1 MPSNTSAAMGTA
13 IQFTPQEQRLQIE
26 KLSGVQQNYNVRPEQ
41 DYGMENAGKL
51 MGALGIAF
59 NNEDLESEK
68 REYEV
73 AKVIGTNLYN
83 AASDEDKKTFTAAQL
98 IQQSGNFK
106 LIDNHYATAIVD
118 NLRGRYVN
126 NQILNEWQ
134 SLRNKQGLSSDLNQ
148 YMNEYQEYRE
158 KRMGE
163 IMGNDPTPITNRLAF
178 QDGFNQTIIEDTANQ
193 THQYLEQKDSDYKI
207 KRITGYQSEVDK
219 FTRSLM
225 YDTKYTKDNFL
236 QDPKVMNILTAL
248 NGSQT
253 PDTNQEI
260 ENLRYFAE
268 SLAAN
273 TGRRDLVEALG
284 EYQGFTGQAIKDII
298 PLSEF
303 KDKANAYGEK
313 MRTDQRLAMDDKLGK
328 ITSLPAL
335 DDTFNKMTPEE
346 RREYSDTYDDHK
358 RRIEAEQ
365 RARETAARAAAEKQ
379 SKELPSEF
387 ALGRARSIVGNM
399 ASGNMTGVPQ
409 SDKELIASGTNP
421 ESMTTA
427 VREALDNA
435 VANGNTALFAS
446 IANQPVARK
455 GMLDWFN
462 NNLEIDIK
470 SGDPNRPS
478 IKAAMEVMNG
488 AGEYSSI
495 ILGKHYSNIRTYKV
509 LTDTYGPEQ
518 GSLLFRQS
526 MEAQTDEGRMQGY
539 RKEIEDLGD
548 FGGNVASVTFPQE
561 GGVPEYLGD
570 ANMPPIMA
578 QKVRDLAV
586 SLRATGHFSAYEAK
600 AKATQ
605 DIASQYVAFH
615 AASDKGSSKLLC
627 LIPKSDYQEL
637 ISGEQTNEDLNDAMT
652 ALRDGTSQVQYD
664 EYQHKF
670 IVRDYGEVNAKVF
683 TLSDLKNEALW
694 LHNYHQ
700 KLDEEE
706 EKEKEEE
713 EKEKE
718 GEEKDKEE
726 D

>member
-13 IQFTPQEQRLQIE
+13 LQFTPQEQRLQIE
-26 KLSGVQQNYNVRPEQ
+26 KLSGVQQNYNVRPQQ

-51 MGALGIAF
+51 MGALGIDF
-59 NNEDLESEK
+59 SNEDLEREK

-73 AKVIGTNLYN
+73 AKVIGTNIYN
-83 AASDEDKKTFTAAQL
+83 AASDEDKKKFTAAQL
-98 IQQSGNFK
+98 IQQSGNYK
-106 LIDNHYATAIVD
+106 LIDNPYATAIID

-163 IMGNDPTPITNRLAF
+163 IMGGDQTPVTNKLAF

-193 THQYLEQKDSDYKI
+193 THQYLDQKDSDYKI
-207 KRITGYQSEVDK
+207 KRVTGYQSEVDK

-225 YDTKYTKDNFL
+225 YDSKYTKDNFL
-236 QDPKVMNILTAL
+236 KDPKVMNILTAL

-260 ENLRYFAE
+260 ENLQYFAQ
-268 SLAAN
+268 SLAVN

-298 PLSEF
+298 PLSEY
-303 KDKANAYGEK
+303 KDKANLYNEK
-313 MRTDQRLAMDDKLGK
+313 MKNDQRLAMEDKLGK
-328 ITSLPAL
+328 ITSKPAL
-335 DDTFNKMTPEE
+335 EAEFNKMTPED
-346 RREYSDTYDDHK
+346 RREYADTYDVNIN
-358 RRIEAEQ
+358 RIE
-365 RARETAARAAAEKQ
+365 REERERRAATEKQ
-379 SKELPSEF
+379 HQGLPSEF
-387 ALGRARSIVGNM
+387 ALGRARSIVSNM

-409 SDKELIASGTNP
+409 SDKDLVATGTNP
-421 ESMTTA
+421 ESMAMA

-470 SGDPNRPS
+470 SGDPSRPS
-478 IKAAMEVMNG
+478 IRAALEVMNG

-509 LTDTYGPEQ
+509 LADTYGPEQ

-526 MEAQTDEGRMQGY
+526 MEAQADEGRMQSY

-548 FGGNVASVTFPQE
+548 FGGNVASITFPQE
-561 GGVPEYLGD
+561 GGVAEYLGE
-570 ANMPPIMA
+570 ANMPPVMA

-586 SLRATGHFSAYEAK
+586 SLRATGQFSAYEAK

-615 AASDKGSSKLLC
+615 KNSGKLLC
-627 LIPKSDYQEL
+627 LIPKADYQEL
-637 ISGEQTNEDLNDAMT
+637 INGEQTNQDLDDALT
-652 ALRDGTSQVQYD
+652 ALRGDANLVQYD

-694 LHNYHQ
+694 IHNYHE

-706 EKEKEEE
+706 ERNKEEEKEEE
-713 EKEKE
+713 VST
-718 GEEKDKEE
+718 EE

>member
-1 MPSNTSAAMGTA
+1 MPSNTSAAVGTA
-13 IQFTPQEQRLQIE
+13 IQFSPQEQRLQIE
-26 KLSGVQQNYNVRPEQ
+26 KLSGVQQNYNVRPQQ

-51 MGALGIAF
+51 MGALGITF
-59 NNEDLESEK
+59 NNEDLEREK

-106 LIDNHYATAIVD
+106 LIDNHYATAIID

-126 NQILNEWQ
+126 NTILNEWQ
-134 SLRNKQGLSSDLNQ
+134 SLRNKQGLPTDLNQ

-163 IMGNDPTPITNRLAF
+163 IMGNDPTPVTNRLAF

-193 THQYLEQKDSDYKI
+193 THKYLEEKDSDYKI
-207 KRITGYQSEVDK
+207 KRVTGYQSEVDK

-236 QDPKVMNILTAL
+236 KDPKVMNILTAL

-313 MRTDQRLAMDDKLGK
+313 MKTDQRLAMDDKLGK
-328 ITSLPAL
+328 ITSITAL
-335 DDTFNKMTPEE
+335 DDTFKKMSPEE
-346 RREYSDTYDDHK
+346 RREYSDSYDYHK
-358 RRIEAEQ
+358 RRVEAEQ
-365 RARETAARAAAEKQ
+365 RAREAAARAAAQKQ
-379 SKELPSEF
+379 SQGGNSAEL
-387 ALGRARSIVGNM
+387 ALSRARTIVDYCITGKQ
-399 ASGNMTGVPQ
+399 TGVPQ
-409 SDKELIASGTNP
+409 TDRDLNLAGTTP
-421 ESMTTA
+421 EAMSQA
-427 VREALDNA
+427 VREALDTA
-435 VANGNTALFAS
+435 AANGNTAIFAS
-446 IANQPVARK
+446 IANQAIARK

-462 NNLEIDIK
+462 TNLEIDVK
-470 SGDPNRPS
+470 SGNPDRPS
-478 IKAAMEVMNG
+478 VKAALAVLQG
-488 AGEYSSI
+488 SGEYASI
-495 ILGKHYSNIRTYKV
+495 ILGKHYSNMRMFDTIVK
-509 LTDTYGPEQ
+509 TYGPEE
-518 GSLLFRQS
+518 GANLYRQA
-526 MEAQTDEGRMQGY
+526 MLAQADEGRVNQY

-561 GGVPEYLGD
+561 DGVAEYLGNS
-570 ANMPPIMA
+570 NMPPVMA
-578 QKVRDLAV
+578 QKVKDLAV
-586 SLRATGHFSAYEAK
+586 ALRSTGQFSAKEAK
-600 AKATQ
+600 ARATQ

-615 AASDKGSSKLLC
+615 NKDTGKLMC
-627 LIPKSDYQEL
+627 LIPKGDYQA
-637 ISGEQTNEDLNDAMT
+637 IINGPQTNEDLDDAFT
-652 ALRDGTSQVQYD
+652 ALRGDLNLVTYD

-670 IVRDYGEVNAKVF
+670 IARAFAEAHAETF
-683 TLSDLKNEALW
+683 TLAELRNEALFIHN
-694 LHNYHQ
+694 LHK

-706 EKEKEEE
+706 
-713 EKEKE
+713 
-718 GEEKDKEE
+718 DREE

>member
-1 MPSNTSAAMGTA
+1 MPSNTSAAVGTA
-13 IQFTPQEQRLQIE
+13 IQFTPQEQKLQIE
-26 KLSGVQQNYNVRPEQ
+26 KLSGVQQNYNVRPKQ

-59 NNEDLESEK
+59 NNEDLEREK

-73 AKVIGTNLYN
+73 AKVIGTNIYN
-83 AASDEDKKTFTAAQL
+83 TASDADKKTFTAAQL

-106 LIDNHYATAIVD
+106 LIDNHYATAIID

-134 SLRNKQGLSSDLNQ
+134 SLRAQQGLPADLNQ

-163 IMGNDPTPITNRLAF
+163 IMGSDTTPITNKLAF

-193 THQYLEQKDSDYKI
+193 THQYLDQKDSDYKI
-207 KRITGYQSEVDK
+207 KRVTGYQSEVDK

-268 SLAAN
+268 SLAVN

-284 EYQGFTGQAIKDII
+284 EYQGFTGQPIKDII

-313 MRTDQRLAMDDKLGK
+313 MKTDQRLAMEDKLSK
-328 ITSLPAL
+328 ITSIQAL
-335 DDTFNKMTPEE
+335 DDTFKKMSPEE
-346 RREYSDTYDDHK
+346 HREYSDSYDYHK

-365 RARETAARAAAEKQ
+365 REREAAARAAAQRQ
-379 SKELPSEF
+379 SQGGNTTEF

-409 SDKELIASGTNP
+409 SDKALIAAGTNP
-421 ESMTTA
+421 ESMAMA

-435 VANGNTALFAS
+435 VANGNTTIFAS
-446 IANQPVARK
+446 IANQAIARK
-455 GMLDWFN
+455 GMTDWFDT
-462 NNLEIDIK
+462 NLDIDIK
-470 SGDPNRPS
+470 SGNPDRPS
-478 IKAAMEVMNG
+478 VKAALAVMQG
-488 AGEYSSI
+488 AGEYASI
-495 ILGKHYSNIRTYKV
+495 ILGKHYPNMRMFDTIVK
-509 LTDTYGPEQ
+509 TYGPEE
-518 GSLLFRQS
+518 GANLYRQA
-526 MEAQTDEGRMQGY
+526 MLAQADEGRVKQY
-539 RKEIEDLGD
+539 KKEIEDLGD
-548 FGGNVASVTFPQE
+548 YGGNVASITFPQE
-561 GGVPEYLGD
+561 DGVAEYLGD
-570 ANMPPIMA
+570 SNMPPVMA
-578 QKVRDLAV
+578 QKVKDLAV
-586 SLRATGHFSAYEAK
+586 VLRSTGQFSANEAK
-600 AKATQ
+600 ARATQ

-615 AASDKGSSKLLC
+615 NKDTGKLMC
-627 LIPKSDYQEL
+627 LIPKGDYQE
-637 ISGEQTNEDLNDAMT
+637 IINGPQTNEDLDDAFT
-652 ALRDGTSQVQYD
+652 VLRGDMQLVTYD

-670 IVRDYGEVNAKVF
+670 IARAFGEARAETF
-683 TLSDLKNEALW
+683 TLEELRNEALW
-694 LHNYHQ
+694 IHNEHE
-700 KLDEEE
+700 KLDEE
-706 EKEKEEE
+706 
-713 EKEKE
+713 
-718 GEEKDKEE
+718 D
-726 D
+726 

>member
-1 MPSNTSAAMGTA
+1 MPSNTSAAVGTA
-13 IQFTPQEQRLQIE
+13 IQFSPQEQKLQTE
-26 KLSGVQQNYNVRPEQ
+26 KLSGVQQNYNVRHKQ

-59 NNEDLESEK
+59 NNEDLEREK

-73 AKVIGTNLYN
+73 AKVIGTNIYN

-106 LIDNHYATAIVD
+106 LIDNPYATAIID

-126 NQILNEWQ
+126 NEILNEWQ
-134 SLRNKQGLSSDLNQ
+134 SLRNKQGLPSDLNQ
-148 YMNEYQEYRE
+148 YMDEYQKYRE
-158 KRMGE
+158 QRMGE
-163 IMGNDPTPITNRLAF
+163 IMGGDTTPVTNKLAF

-193 THQYLEQKDSDYKI
+193 THQYLDQKDNDYKI
-207 KRITGYQSEVDK
+207 KRVTGYQSEVDK

-225 YDTKYTKDNFL
+225 YDTKYTKDSFL
-236 QDPKVMNILTAL
+236 KDPKVMNILTAL

-260 ENLRYFAE
+260 ENLQYFAQ
-268 SLAAN
+268 SLAVN

-298 PLSEF
+298 PLSEY
-303 KDKANAYGEK
+303 KDKANLYNEK
-313 MRTDQRLAMDDKLGK
+313 MKNDQRLAMEDKLGK
-328 ITSLPAL
+328 ISSKQAL
-335 DDTFNKMTPEE
+335 EAEFNKMTPEE
-346 RREYSDTYDDHK
+346 RREYADTYDVNIN
-358 RRIEAEQ
+358 RIE
-365 RARETAARAAAEKQ
+365 REERERRAATERQ
-379 SKELPSEF
+379 RQELPAEF
-387 ALGRARSIVGNM
+387 ALGRARSIVSNM

-409 SDKELIASGTNP
+409 SDKDLIATGTNP
-421 ESMTTA
+421 ESMAMA

-435 VANGNTALFAS
+435 VANGNTAIFAS

-470 SGDPNRPS
+470 SGNPDRPS
-478 IKAAMEVMNG
+478 VKAALAVVQG
-488 AGEYSSI
+488 AGEYASD
-495 ILGKHYSNIRTYKV
+495 ILGKHYSNMRMFDTVVK
-509 LTDTYGPEQ
+509 TYGPEE
-518 GSLLFRQS
+518 GATLYR
-526 MEAQTDEGRMQGY
+526 EAMLAQADEGRMQKY

-548 FGGNVASVTFPQE
+548 FGGNVASITFPQE

-570 ANMPPIMA
+570 ANMPPVMA
-578 QKVRDLAV
+578 QKVKDLAV
-586 SLRATGHFSAYEAK
+586 ILRSTGQFSAEEAK
-600 AKATQ
+600 ARATQ

-615 AASDKGSSKLLC
+615 RDSGKLLC

-637 ISGEQTNEDLNDAMT
+637 ISGEQTNEDLDDALT
-652 ALRDGTSQVQYD
+652 ALRGDANLVTYD

-670 IVRDYGEVNAKVF
+670 IARAYAEAHAETF
-683 TLSDLKNEALW
+683 TLEELKNEALW
-694 LHNYHQ
+694 LHNYHE
-700 KLDEEE
+700 KLAEEE
-706 EKEKEEE
+706 E
-713 EKEKE
+713 
-718 GEEKDKEE
+718 E

>member
-1 MPSNTSAAMGTA
+1 MPSNTSAAVGTA
-13 IQFTPQEQRLQIE
+13 LQFSPQEQKIQIE
-26 KLSGVQQNYNVRPEQ
+26 KLSGVQQNYNVRPKQ

-59 NNEDLESEK
+59 NNEDLEREK

-73 AKVIGTNLYN
+73 AKVIGTNIYN
-83 AASDEDKKTFTAAQL
+83 AASDKDKKTFTAAQL

-106 LIDNHYATAIVD
+106 LIDNPYATAIID

-148 YMNEYQEYRE
+148 YMDEYQKYRE
-158 KRMGE
+158 QRMGE
-163 IMGNDPTPITNRLAF
+163 IMGDDPTPVTNKLAF

-193 THQYLEQKDSDYKI
+193 THQYLDQKDSDYKI
-207 KRITGYQSEVDK
+207 KRVTGYQSEVDK

-268 SLAAN
+268 SLAVN

-284 EYQGFTGQAIKDII
+284 EYQGFTGQLIKDII

-313 MRTDQRLAMDDKLGK
+313 MKTDQRLAMEDKLSK
-328 ITSLPAL
+328 ITSIPAL
-335 DDTFNKMTPEE
+335 DDTFKKMSPEDH
-346 RREYSDTYDDHK
+346 REYAGSYDYHK

-365 RARETAARAAAEKQ
+365 REREAAARAAAQKQ
-379 SKELPSEF
+379 SQSGNSTEF
-387 ALGRARSIVGNM
+387 ALGRARSIVANM

-409 SDKELIASGTNP
+409 NDKDLIASGTNQ
-421 ESMTTA
+421 ESMAMA

-435 VANGNTALFAS
+435 VANGNTAIFAS
-446 IANQPVARK
+446 IANQAIARK
-455 GMLDWFN
+455 GMMDWFN
-462 NNLEIDIK
+462 TNLDIDIK
-470 SGDPNRPS
+470 SGNPDRPS
-478 IKAAMEVMNG
+478 VKAALAVMQG
-488 AGEYSSI
+488 AGEYASI
-495 ILGKHYSNIRTYKV
+495 ILDKHYSNMRMF
-509 LTDTYGPEQ
+509 DTVVKAYGPEE
-518 GSLLFRQS
+518 GANLYRQA
-526 MEAQTDEGRMQGY
+526 MLAQADEGRVKQY

-548 FGGNVASVTFPQE
+548 YGGNVASITFPQE
-561 GGVPEYLGD
+561 DGVPEYLGD
-570 ANMPPIMA
+570 TNMPPVMA
-578 QKVRDLAV
+578 QKVKDLAV
-586 SLRATGHFSAYEAK
+586 VLRSTGQFSASEAK
-600 AKATQ
+600 ARATQ

-615 AASDKGSSKLLC
+615 NKDTGKLMC
-627 LIPKSDYQEL
+627 LIPKGDYQA
-637 ISGEQTNEDLNDAMT
+637 IINGPQTNEDLDEAFT
-652 ALRDGTSQVQYD
+652 ELRGDLKLVAYD

-670 IVRDYGEVNAKVF
+670 TARDFGEAHAETF
-683 TLSDLKNEALW
+683 TLEELRNEALR
-694 LHNYHQ
+694 LHNEH
-700 KLDEEE
+700 KNLDEEDT
-706 EKEKEEE
+706 EEE
-713 EKEKE
+713 E
-718 GEEKDKEE
+718 D
-726 D
+726 

>member
-13 IQFTPQEQRLQIE
+13 LQFSPQEQKIQIE
-26 KLSGVQQNYNVRPEQ
+26 KLSGVQQNYNVRPKQ

-59 NNEDLESEK
+59 NNEDLEREK

-73 AKVIGTNLYN
+73 AKVIGTNIYN
-83 AASDEDKKTFTAAQL
+83 TASDEDKKTFTAAQL

-106 LIDNHYATAIVD
+106 LIDNPYATAIVD

-148 YMNEYQEYRE
+148 YMDEYQKYRE
-158 KRMGE
+158 QRMGE
-163 IMGNDPTPITNRLAF
+163 IMGNDPTPVTNKLAF

-193 THQYLEQKDSDYKI
+193 THQYLDQKDSDYKI
-207 KRITGYQSEVDK
+207 KRVTGYQSDVDK
-219 FTRSLM
+219 FTRSIM

-268 SLAAN
+268 SLAVN

-284 EYQGFTGQAIKDII
+284 EYQGFTGQLIKDII

-313 MRTDQRLAMDDKLGK
+313 MKTDQRLAMEDTLSK
-328 ITSLPAL
+328 ITSIPAL
-335 DDTFNKMTPEE
+335 DNTFKKMSPEDH
-346 RREYSDTYDDHK
+346 REYAESYDYHK

-365 RARETAARAAAEKQ
+365 REREAAARATAQRQ
-379 SKELPSEF
+379 SQSGNSTEF
-387 ALGRARSIVGNM
+387 ALGRARSIVANM

-409 SDKELIASGTNP
+409 NDKDLIASGTNQ
-421 ESMTTA
+421 ESMAMA

-435 VANGNTALFAS
+435 IANGNTAIFAS
-446 IANQPVARK
+446 IANQAIARK
-455 GMLDWFN
+455 GMMDWFN
-462 NNLEIDIK
+462 TNLDIDIK
-470 SGDPNRPS
+470 SGNPDRPS
-478 IKAAMEVMNG
+478 VKAALAVMQG
-488 AGEYSSI
+488 AGEYASI
-495 ILGKHYSNIRTYKV
+495 ILDKHYSNMRMF
-509 LTDTYGPEQ
+509 DTVVKAYGPEE
-518 GSLLFRQS
+518 GANLYRQA
-526 MEAQTDEGRMQGY
+526 MLAQADEGRVRQY

-548 FGGNVASVTFPQE
+548 YGGNVASVTFPQE
-561 GGVPEYLGD
+561 DGVPEYLGD
-570 ANMPPIMA
+570 NNMPPVMA
-578 QKVRDLAV
+578 QKVKDLAV
-586 SLRATGHFSAYEAK
+586 VLRSTGQFSASEAK
-600 AKATQ
+600 ARATQ

-615 AASDKGSSKLLC
+615 NKDTGKLMC
-627 LIPKSDYQEL
+627 LIPKGDYQA
-637 ISGEQTNEDLNDAMT
+637 IINGPQTNEDLDEAFT
-652 ALRDGTSQVQYD
+652 ELRGDLKLVAYD

-670 IVRDYGEVNAKVF
+670 TARDFGEAHAETF
-683 TLSDLKNEALW
+683 TLEELRNEALR
-694 LHNYHQ
+694 LHNEH
-700 KLDEEE
+700 KNLDEEDT
-706 EKEKEEE
+706 EEE
-713 EKEKE
+713 E
-718 GEEKDKEE
+718 D
-726 D
+726 

>member
-1 MPSNTSAAMGTA
+1 MPSNTSAAVGTA
-13 IQFTPQEQRLQIE
+13 IQFSPQEQRLQIE
-26 KLSGVQQNYNVRPEQ
+26 KLSGVQQNYNVRPQQ

-51 MGALGIAF
+51 MGALGITF
-59 NNEDLESEK
+59 NNEDLEREK

-106 LIDNHYATAIVD
+106 LIDNHYATAIID

-126 NQILNEWQ
+126 NTILNEWQ
-134 SLRNKQGLSSDLNQ
+134 SLRNKQGLPTDLNQ

-163 IMGNDPTPITNRLAF
+163 IMGNDPTPVTNRLAF

-193 THQYLEQKDSDYKI
+193 THKYLEEKDSDYKI
-207 KRITGYQSEVDK
+207 KRVTGYQSEVDK

-236 QDPKVMNILTAL
+236 KDPKVMNILTAL

-313 MRTDQRLAMDDKLGK
+313 MKTDQRLAMDDKLGK
-328 ITSLPAL
+328 ITSITAL
-335 DDTFNKMTPEE
+335 DDTFKKMSPEE
-346 RREYSDTYDDHK
+346 RREYSDSYDYHK
-358 RRIEAEQ
+358 RRVEAEQ
-365 RARETAARAAAEKQ
+365 REREAAARAAAQKQ
-379 SKELPSEF
+379 SQGGNSAEL
-387 ALGRARSIVGNM
+387 ALSRARTIVDYCITGKQ
-399 ASGNMTGVPQ
+399 TGVPQ
-409 SDKELIASGTNP
+409 TDRDLNLAGTTP
-421 ESMTTA
+421 EAMSQA
-427 VREALDNA
+427 VREALDTA
-435 VANGNTALFAS
+435 AANGNTAIFAS
-446 IANQPVARK
+446 IANQAIARK

-462 NNLEIDIK
+462 TNLEIDVK
-470 SGDPNRPS
+470 SGNPDRPS
-478 IKAAMEVMNG
+478 VKAALAILQG
-488 AGEYSSI
+488 SGEYASI
-495 ILGKHYSNIRTYKV
+495 ILGKHYSNMRMFDTIVK
-509 LTDTYGPEQ
+509 TYGPEE
-518 GSLLFRQS
+518 GANLYRQA
-526 MEAQTDEGRMQGY
+526 MLAQADEGRVNQY
-539 RKEIEDLGD
+539 KKEIEDLGD

-561 GGVPEYLGD
+561 DGVAEYLGNS
-570 ANMPPIMA
+570 NMPPVMA
-578 QKVRDLAV
+578 QKVKDLAV
-586 SLRATGHFSAYEAK
+586 ALRSTGQFSAKEAK
-600 AKATQ
+600 ARATQ

-615 AASDKGSSKLLC
+615 NKDSGNLMC
-627 LIPKSDYQEL
+627 LIPKGDYQA
-637 ISGEQTNEDLNDAMT
+637 IINGPQTNEDLDDAFT
-652 ALRDGTSQVQYD
+652 ALRGDLNLVTYD

-670 IVRDYGEVNAKVF
+670 IARAFAEAHAETF
-683 TLSDLKNEALW
+683 TLAELRNEALYIHN
-694 LHNYHQ
+694 LHK

-706 EKEKEEE
+706 
-713 EKEKE
+713 
-718 GEEKDKEE
+718 DREE

>member
-1 MPSNTSAAMGTA
+1 M
-13 IQFTPQEQRLQIE
+13 
-26 KLSGVQQNYNVRPEQ
+26 
-41 DYGMENAGKL
+41 
-51 MGALGIAF
+51 
-59 NNEDLESEK
+59 
-68 REYEV
+68 
-73 AKVIGTNLYN
+73 
-83 AASDEDKKTFTAAQL
+83 
-98 IQQSGNFK
+98 
-106 LIDNHYATAIVD
+106 
-118 NLRGRYVN
+118 N

-163 IMGNDPTPITNRLAF
+163 IMGDDPTPVTNKLAF
-178 QDGFNQTIIEDTANQ
+178 QDGFNQTVIEDTANQ
-193 THQYLEQKDSDYKI
+193 THQYLEQKDSDYKV
-207 KRITGYQSEVDK
+207 KRVTGYQSEVDK

-225 YDTKYTKDNFL
+225 YDTAYTKDNFL
-236 QDPKVMNILTAL
+236 KDPKVMNILTAL

-313 MRTDQRLAMDDKLGK
+313 MKTDQRLAMEDKLSK
-328 ITSLPAL
+328 ITAIQAL
-335 DDTFNKMTPEE
+335 DDTFKKMTPEE

-365 RARETAARAAAEKQ
+365 RAREAAARAAAQRQ
-379 SKELPSEF
+379 SQGGNSTEF

-409 SDKELIASGTNP
+409 SDKELIAAGTNN
-421 ESMTTA
+421 ESMAMA

-462 NNLEIDIK
+462 NNLEIDLK

-478 IKAAMEVMNG
+478 IRAAMEVMNG

-509 LTDTYGPEQ
+509 LADTYGPEQ

-526 MEAQTDEGRMQGY
+526 MLAQADEGRMSQY

-561 GGVPEYLGD
+561 DGVAEYFGD
-570 ANMPPIMA
+570 TNMPAEMA
-578 QKVRDLAV
+578 QKVKDLAV
-586 SLRATGHFSAYEAK
+586 SLRATGQFSASEAK
-600 AKATQ
+600 ARATQ

-615 AASDKGSSKLLC
+615 NKDTGKLMC
-627 LIPKSDYQEL
+627 LIPKGDYQE
-637 ISGEQTNEDLNDAMT
+637 IINGPQTNEDLHDAFT
-652 ALRDGTSQVQYD
+652 VLRGDMHLVTYD
-664 EYQHKF
+664 EYKHKF
-670 IVRDYGEVNAKVF
+670 IARDYAEPHAKTF
-683 TLSDLKNEALW
+683 TLEELRNEALW
-694 LHNYHQ
+694 LHNHHEQ
-700 KLDEEE
+700 LDEEDEEREKEEAKEGKLVEE
-706 EKEKEEE
+706 EKENLEEE
-713 EKEKE
+713 
-718 GEEKDKEE
+718 D
-726 D
+726 

>member
-1 MPSNTSAAMGTA
+1 MPSNTSAAVGTA
-13 IQFTPQEQRLQIE
+13 IQFSPQEQKLQTE
-26 KLSGVQQNYNVRPEQ
+26 KLSGVQQNYNVRHKQ

-59 NNEDLESEK
+59 NNEDLEREK

-73 AKVIGTNLYN
+73 AKVIGTNIYN

-106 LIDNHYATAIVD
+106 LIDNPYATAIID

-126 NQILNEWQ
+126 NEILNEWQ
-134 SLRNKQGLSSDLNQ
+134 SLRNKQGLPSDLNQ
-148 YMNEYQEYRE
+148 YMDEYQKYRE
-158 KRMGE
+158 QRMGE
-163 IMGNDPTPITNRLAF
+163 IMGGDTTPVTNKLAF

-193 THQYLEQKDSDYKI
+193 THQYLDQKDNDYKI
-207 KRITGYQSEVDK
+207 KRVTGYQSEVDK

-225 YDTKYTKDNFL
+225 YDTKYTKDSFL
-236 QDPKVMNILTAL
+236 KDPKVMNILTAL

-260 ENLRYFAE
+260 ENLQYFAQ
-268 SLAAN
+268 SLAVN

-298 PLSEF
+298 PLSEY
-303 KDKANAYGEK
+303 KDKANLYNEK
-313 MRTDQRLAMDDKLGK
+313 MKNDQRLAMEDKLGK
-328 ITSLPAL
+328 ISSKQAL
-335 DDTFNKMTPEE
+335 EAEFNKMAPED
-346 RREYSDTYDDHK
+346 RREYADTYDVNIN
-358 RRIEAEQ
+358 RIE
-365 RARETAARAAAEKQ
+365 REERERRAATERQ
-379 SKELPSEF
+379 RQELPAEF
-387 ALGRARSIVGNM
+387 ALGRARSIVSNM

-409 SDKELIASGTNP
+409 SDKDLIATGTNP
-421 ESMTTA
+421 ESMAMA

-435 VANGNTALFAS
+435 VANGNTAIFAS

-470 SGDPNRPS
+470 SGNPDRPS
-478 IKAAMEVMNG
+478 VKAALAVVQG
-488 AGEYSSI
+488 AGEYASD
-495 ILGKHYSNIRTYKV
+495 ILGKHYSNMRMFDTVVK
-509 LTDTYGPEQ
+509 TYGPEE
-518 GSLLFRQS
+518 GATLYR
-526 MEAQTDEGRMQGY
+526 EAMLAQADEGRMQKY

-548 FGGNVASVTFPQE
+548 FGGNVASITFPQE

-570 ANMPPIMA
+570 ANMPPVMA
-578 QKVRDLAV
+578 QKVKDLAV
-586 SLRATGHFSAYEAK
+586 ILRSTGQFSAEEAK
-600 AKATQ
+600 ARATQ

-615 AASDKGSSKLLC
+615 RDSGKLLC

-637 ISGEQTNEDLNDAMT
+637 ISGEQTNEDLDDALT
-652 ALRDGTSQVQYD
+652 ALRGDANLVTYD

-670 IVRDYGEVNAKVF
+670 IARAYAEAHAETF
-683 TLSDLKNEALW
+683 TLEELKNEALW
-694 LHNYHQ
+694 LHNYHE
-700 KLDEEE
+700 KLAEEE
-706 EKEKEEE
+706 E
-713 EKEKE
+713 
-718 GEEKDKEE
+718 E

>member
-1 MPSNTSAAMGTA
+1 MPSNTSAAVGTA
-13 IQFTPQEQRLQIE
+13 LQFSPQEQRIQIE

-59 NNEDLESEK
+59 NNEDLEREK

-83 AASDEDKKTFTAAQL
+83 AASDEDKKKFTAAQL

-106 LIDNHYATAIVD
+106 LIDNDYATAIID

-163 IMGNDPTPITNRLAF
+163 IMGDDPTPVTNKLAF

-193 THQYLEQKDSDYKI
+193 THQYLDQKDSDYKV
-207 KRITGYQSEVDK
+207 KRVTGYQSEVDK
-219 FTRSLM
+219 FTRGLM
-225 YDTKYTKDNFL
+225 YDTKYTKDTFL
-236 QDPKVMNILTAL
+236 KDPKVMNILTAL

-268 SLAAN
+268 ALAVN

-284 EYQGFTGQAIKDII
+284 EYQGFTGQPIKDII

-313 MRTDQRLAMDDKLGK
+313 MKTDQRLAMDDKLGK
-328 ITSLPAL
+328 ITSIQAL
-335 DDTFNKMTPEE
+335 DDTFKNMSPEE
-346 RREYSDTYDDHK
+346 HREYSDSYDYHK
-358 RRIEAEQ
+358 HRIEVEQ
-365 RARETAARAAAEKQ
+365 REREAAARAAAQKQ
-379 SKELPSEF
+379 SQGGNSDEF
-387 ALGRARSIVGNM
+387 ALTRARTIVDYFIAGKQ
-399 ASGNMTGVPQ
+399 TGVPQ
-409 SDKELIASGTNP
+409 TDKDLTLAGTTP
-421 ESMTTA
+421 EAMSQA
-427 VREALDNA
+427 VREALDTA
-435 VANGNTALFAS
+435 AANGNTAIFAS
-446 IANQPVARK
+446 IANQAVARK

-462 NNLEIDIK
+462 TNLEIDVK
-470 SGDPNRPS
+470 SGNPDRPS
-478 IKAAMEVMNG
+478 VKAALAVMQG
-488 AGEYSSI
+488 AGEYASI
-495 ILGKHYSNIRTYKV
+495 ILGKHYSNMRMFDTIVK
-509 LTDTYGPEQ
+509 TYGPEE
-518 GSLLFRQS
+518 GANLYRQA
-526 MEAQTDEGRMQGY
+526 MLAQADEGRVQQY

-548 FGGNVASVTFPQE
+548 FGGNVASITFPQE
-561 GGVPEYLGD
+561 DGVAEYLGD
-570 ANMPPIMA
+570 SNMPPVMA
-578 QKVRDLAV
+578 QKVKDLAV
-586 SLRATGHFSAYEAK
+586 VLRSTGQFSANEAK
-600 AKATQ
+600 ARATQ

-615 AASDKGSSKLLC
+615 NKDSGKLMC
-627 LIPKSDYQEL
+627 LIPKGDYQA
-637 ISGEQTNEDLNDAMT
+637 IINGPQTNKDLDDAFT
-652 ALRDGTSQVQYD
+652 ALRGDLNLVTYD

-670 IVRDYGEVNAKVF
+670 VARAFGEAHAETF
-683 TLSDLKNEALW
+683 TLEELRNEALFI
-694 LHNYHQ
+694 HKEH
-700 KLDEEE
+700 
-706 EKEKEEE
+706 EKEEE
-713 EKEKE
+713 E
-718 GEEKDKEE
+718 EEAE

>member
-1 MPSNTSAAMGTA
+1 MPSNTSATMGTA
-13 IQFTPQEQRLQIE
+13 IQFSPQEQNLQIE
-26 KLSGVQQNYNVRPEQ
+26 KLSGVQQNYNVRPKQ

-59 NNEDLESEK
+59 SNEDLEREK

-73 AKVIGTNLYN
+73 AKVIGTNIYN
-83 AASDEDKKTFTAAQL
+83 AASAEDKKTFTAAQL

-106 LIDNHYATAIVD
+106 LIDNHYATAIID

-126 NQILNEWQ
+126 NKILNEWQ
-134 SLRNKQGLSSDLNQ
+134 SLRNKQGLPSDLNQ
-148 YMNEYQEYRE
+148 YMDEYQKYRE
-158 KRMGE
+158 QRMGE
-163 IMGNDPTPITNRLAF
+163 IMGGDNTPVTNKLAF
-178 QDGFNQTIIEDTANQ
+178 QDGFNQSIIEDTANQ
-193 THQYLEQKDSDYKI
+193 THQYLDQKDNDYKI
-207 KRITGYQSEVDK
+207 KRVTGYQSEVDK
-219 FTRSLM
+219 FTRGLM
-225 YDTKYTKDNFL
+225 YDNKYTKDNFL

-268 SLAAN
+268 SLAVN

-284 EYQGFTGQAIKDII
+284 EYQGFTGQLIKDII

-313 MRTDQRLAMDDKLGK
+313 MKTDQRLAMEDKLGK
-328 ITSLPAL
+328 ITSITAL
-335 DDTFNKMTPEE
+335 DDTFKKMSPEE
-346 RREYSDTYDDHK
+346 HREYSDSYDYHK
-358 RRIEAEQ
+358 RRIEIEQ
-365 RARETAARAAAEKQ
+365 REREAAARAAAQRQ
-379 SKELPSEF
+379 SQGGNSTEF
-387 ALGRARSIVGNM
+387 AVGRARSIVGNM
-399 ASGNMTGVPQ
+399 AAGNMTGVPQ
-409 SDKELIASGTNP
+409 NEKDLIAAGTNT
-421 ESMTTA
+421 ESMAMA
-427 VREALDNA
+427 VREALGSA

-462 NNLEIDIK
+462 NNLEIDLK

-478 IKAAMEVMNG
+478 IRAAMEVMNG

-509 LTDTYGPEQ
+509 LADTYGPEQ

-526 MEAQTDEGRMQGY
+526 MEAQADEGRMQSY

-548 FGGNVASVTFPQE
+548 FGGNVASITFPQE
-561 GGVPEYLGD
+561 GGVAEYFGD
-570 ANMPPIMA
+570 SNMPPVMA

-586 SLRATGHFSAYEAK
+586 ALRATGQFSAYEAK

-615 AASDKGSSKLLC
+615 RDSGKLLC

-637 ISGEQTNEDLNDAMT
+637 ISGEQTNKDLDDALT
-652 ALRDGTSQVQYD
+652 ALRGDANQVQYD

-670 IVRDYGEVNAKVF
+670 IVRDYGEVNAKAF
-683 TLSDLKNEALW
+683 TLSELKNEALW
-694 LHNYHQ
+694 IHNYHE

-706 EKEKEEE
+706 E
-713 EKEKE
+713 
-718 GEEKDKEE
+718 E

>member
-1 MPSNTSAAMGTA
+1 MPSNTSAAVGTA
-13 IQFTPQEQRLQIE
+13 IQFSPQEQRLQIE
-26 KLSGVQQNYNVRPEQ
+26 KLSGVQQNYNVRPQQ

-51 MGALGIAF
+51 MGALGITF
-59 NNEDLESEK
+59 NNEDLEREK

-106 LIDNHYATAIVD
+106 LIDNHYATAIID

-126 NQILNEWQ
+126 NTILNEWQ
-134 SLRNKQGLSSDLNQ
+134 SLRNKQGLPTDLNQ

-163 IMGNDPTPITNRLAF
+163 IMGNDPTPVTNRLAF

-193 THQYLEQKDSDYKI
+193 THKYLEEKDSDYKI
-207 KRITGYQSEVDK
+207 KRVTGYQSEVDK

-236 QDPKVMNILTAL
+236 KDPKVMNILTAL

-313 MRTDQRLAMDDKLGK
+313 MKTDQRLAMDDKLGK
-328 ITSLPAL
+328 ITSITAL
-335 DDTFNKMTPEE
+335 DDTFKKMSPEE
-346 RREYSDTYDDHK
+346 RREYSDSYDYHK
-358 RRIEAEQ
+358 RRVEAEQ
-365 RARETAARAAAEKQ
+365 RAREAAARAAAQKQ
-379 SKELPSEF
+379 SQGGNSAEL
-387 ALGRARSIVGNM
+387 ALSRARTIVDYCITGKQ
-399 ASGNMTGVPQ
+399 TGVPQ
-409 SDKELIASGTNP
+409 TDRDLNLAGTTP
-421 ESMTTA
+421 EAMSQA
-427 VREALDNA
+427 VREALDTA
-435 VANGNTALFAS
+435 AANGNTAIFAS
-446 IANQPVARK
+446 IANQAIARK

-462 NNLEIDIK
+462 TNLEIDVK
-470 SGDPNRPS
+470 SGNPDRPS
-478 IKAAMEVMNG
+478 VKAALAVLQG
-488 AGEYSSI
+488 SGEYASI
-495 ILGKHYSNIRTYKV
+495 ILGKHYSNMRMFDTIVK
-509 LTDTYGPEQ
+509 TYGPEE
-518 GSLLFRQS
+518 GANLYRQA
-526 MEAQTDEGRMQGY
+526 MLAQADEGRVNQY

-561 GGVPEYLGD
+561 DGVAEYLGNS
-570 ANMPPIMA
+570 NMPPVMA
-578 QKVRDLAV
+578 QKVKDLAV
-586 SLRATGHFSAYEAK
+586 ALRSTGQFSAKEAK
-600 AKATQ
+600 ARATQ

-615 AASDKGSSKLLC
+615 NKDTGNLMC
-627 LIPKSDYQEL
+627 LIPKGDYQA
-637 ISGEQTNEDLNDAMT
+637 IINGPQTNEDLDDAFT
-652 ALRDGTSQVQYD
+652 ALRGDLNLVTYD

-670 IVRDYGEVNAKVF
+670 IARAFAEAHAETF
-683 TLSDLKNEALW
+683 TLAELRNEALFIHN
-694 LHNYHQ
+694 LHK

-706 EKEKEEE
+706 
-713 EKEKE
+713 
-718 GEEKDKEE
+718 DREE

>member
-1 MPSNTSAAMGTA
+1 MPSNTSAAVGTA
-13 IQFTPQEQRLQIE
+13 IQFSPQEQRLQIE
-26 KLSGVQQNYNVRPEQ
+26 KLSGVQQNYNVRPQQ

-51 MGALGIAF
+51 MGALGITF
-59 NNEDLESEK
+59 NNEDLEREK

-106 LIDNHYATAIVD
+106 LIDNHYATAIID

-126 NQILNEWQ
+126 NTILNEWQ
-134 SLRNKQGLSSDLNQ
+134 SLRNKQGLPTDLNQ

-163 IMGNDPTPITNRLAF
+163 IMGNDPTPVTNRLAF

-193 THQYLEQKDSDYKI
+193 THKYLEEKDSDYKI
-207 KRITGYQSEVDK
+207 KRVTGYQSEVDK

-236 QDPKVMNILTAL
+236 KDPKVMNILTAL

-313 MRTDQRLAMDDKLGK
+313 MKTDQRLAMDDKLGK
-328 ITSLPAL
+328 ITSITAL
-335 DDTFNKMTPEE
+335 DDTFKKMSPEE
-346 RREYSDTYDDHK
+346 RREYSDSYDYHK
-358 RRIEAEQ
+358 RRVEAEQ
-365 RARETAARAAAEKQ
+365 RAREAAARAAAQKQ
-379 SKELPSEF
+379 SQGGNSAEL
-387 ALGRARSIVGNM
+387 ALSRARTIVDYCITGKQ
-399 ASGNMTGVPQ
+399 TGVPQ
-409 SDKELIASGTNP
+409 TDRDLNLAGTTP
-421 ESMTTA
+421 EAMSQA
-427 VREALDNA
+427 VREALDTA
-435 VANGNTALFAS
+435 AANGNTAIFAS
-446 IANQPVARK
+446 IANQAIARK

-462 NNLEIDIK
+462 TNLEIDVK
-470 SGDPNRPS
+470 SGNPDRPS
-478 IKAAMEVMNG
+478 VKAALAVLQG
-488 AGEYSSI
+488 SGEYASI
-495 ILGKHYSNIRTYKV
+495 ILGKHYSNMRMFDTIVK
-509 LTDTYGPEQ
+509 TYGPEE
-518 GSLLFRQS
+518 GANLYRQA
-526 MEAQTDEGRMQGY
+526 MLAQADEGRVNQY

-561 GGVPEYLGD
+561 DGVAEYLGNS
-570 ANMPPIMA
+570 NMPPVMA
-578 QKVRDLAV
+578 QKVKDLAV
-586 SLRATGHFSAYEAK
+586 ALRSTGQFSAKEAK
-600 AKATQ
+600 ARATQ

-615 AASDKGSSKLLC
+615 NKDTGKLMC
-627 LIPKSDYQEL
+627 LIPKGDYQA
-637 ISGEQTNEDLNDAMT
+637 IINGPQTNEDLDDAFT
-652 ALRDGTSQVQYD
+652 ALRGDLDLVTYD

-670 IVRDYGEVNAKVF
+670 IARAFAEAHAETF
-683 TLSDLKNEALW
+683 TLAELRNEALFIHN
-694 LHNYHQ
+694 LHK

-706 EKEKEEE
+706 
-713 EKEKE
+713 
-718 GEEKDKEE
+718 DREE